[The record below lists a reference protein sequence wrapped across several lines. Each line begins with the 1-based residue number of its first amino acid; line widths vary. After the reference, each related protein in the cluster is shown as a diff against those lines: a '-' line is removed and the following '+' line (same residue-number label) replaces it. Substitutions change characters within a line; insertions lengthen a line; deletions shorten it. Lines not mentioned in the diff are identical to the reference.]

1 MKQKTYL
8 KVKGKA
14 KVTIQAAQGQT
25 IETFVNIMK
34 GRQVEPLLGLEDSVV
49 LGILQ
54 INSERSTVHTVEA
67 ATSEN
72 SCIPATTAKI
82 ISDHDALFSG
92 IRKFENTEVTFTIND
107 HVKPAIQRD
116 RSIPIAYWDQLSNN
130 LAESK
135 KFLS

>member
-1 MKQKTYL
+1 MKQKKYL

-14 KVTIQAAQGQT
+14 KVTIQAAQCQT

-34 GRQVEPLLGLEDSVV
+34 GCQVKPLLGLEDSVV

-54 INSERSTVHTVEA
+54 INSEGSTVHTVEA

-82 ISDHDALFSG
+82 ISDHDTLFSG
-92 IRKFENTEVTFTIND
+92 IRKFENTEVSFTIND
-107 HVKPAIQRD
+107 HVKPVIQ
-116 RSIPIAYWDQLSNN
+116 
-130 LAESK
+130 
-135 KFLS
+135 